1 MTSQVSV
8 RPVQSA
14 REMEIFLKFPWQ
26 IYCHDPLWV
35 PPLLPERR
43 KLVDPRRS
51 EYLGHAEAQFFI
63 AWRGGHPVGTLS
75 TAEDFAQNK
84 LSGLHDCMIGFFESI
99 PDAKVAQALFAAAD
113 NWAAGRG
120 LTHLK
125 GPFNFDYEDGYGVL
139 IEGRD
144 RPPALLCGHT
154 PDYYQEF
161 FELAGFT
168 PARGDN
174 LAFAVKIDD
183 TEAIRSLFRMADRV
197 NRTRS
202 YTIRSARLDEWEAE
216 IDRVYHL
223 INLALAHLP
232 DFAPWRREALQ
243 NLFAPFREVA
253 DPELILFVEDEGKVV
268 GFFPGIPNLN
278 EAFIHANGLRYPW
291 NYLSLAYWMRRPT
304 RCLAVK
310 SVLVLP
316 EYWGRGVAILL
327 FAELYKRARDKGYQW
342 IDLSLTSDD
351 NPRTPVL
358 AERFGG
364 KIYKRYRVYTRPVTG
379 LPGEDASSRFQSL
392 KGDEV

>member
-1 MTSQVSV
+1 MTAQVSV

-26 IYCHDPLWV
+26 IYRHDPLWV

-43 KLVDPRRS
+43 KLVDPQRS
-51 EYLGHAEAQFFI
+51 EYLSHAEAQFFI

-75 TAEDFAQNK
+75 AAEDFAQNK
-84 LSGLHDCMIGFFESI
+84 LSGLQDCMIGFFESL
-99 PDAKVAQALFAAAD
+99 PDANVAQALFAAAD
-113 NWAAGRG
+113 EWAAGRG

-139 IEGRD
+139 IEGRE

-154 PDYYQEF
+154 PDYYQSF
-161 FELAGFT
+161 FESAGFT

-174 LAFAVKIDD
+174 LAFAIKIED
-183 TEAIRSLFRMADRV
+183 TDAIHSLFRMAERV
-197 NRTRS
+197 KEIRS
-202 YTIRSARLDEWEAE
+202 YTIRPARLDEWDAE
-216 IDRVYHL
+216 IDRVYYL

-232 DFAPWRREALQ
+232 DFAPWRREAIQ
-243 NLFAPFREVA
+243 NLFAPFRKFA
-253 DPELILFVEDEGKVV
+253 DPDLILFAEDESKVV

-278 EAFIHANGLRYPW
+278 EAFIHANGLLYPW
-291 NYLSLAYWMRRPT
+291 NYLSLAYWMRRQT

-316 EYWGRGVAILL
+316 EYWGRGVAVLL

-364 KIYKRYRVYTRPVTG
+364 RIYKRYRVYTRPVIN
-379 LPGEDASSRFQSL
+379 LPGNFVSSRNQSQ
-392 KGDEV
+392 KGDDA